1 MKRRYL
7 FQFILIFLGS
17 LLYFT
22 ANVQRVSVPGSIFDV
37 LQRDLMTNPASI
49 TALGASFMYLYAF
62 SQLLMGFFISKYGG
76 YRVLSIGAIIFVIG
90 SLLFPFSKTLGLL
103 YLSRALVGLGS
114 STFYLSIIH
123 ELKNISS
130 QKNFGL
136 IVSFCLIIGYL
147 GSILAAAPLVLCV
160 NEIGWRNLF
169 IILGIITT
177 IIAILFLLF
186 KFAIPKQKPDKTI
199 KLNFDLYKNILFKK
213 ENIYLYI
220 FGCINY
226 ALYFILQTVIGKKFL
241 EDFTQIHTIKA
252 ALILS
257 IMATIY
263 AISGPTLATLSR
275 IFLTRK
281 AVFLKIASLNTLL
294 SMLIIAICVGLNIKT
309 LLIPVIFCSL
319 SFFACLTPLLVPLA
333 YDISEGNEGSISMSI
348 MTSMFF
354 FIVAIL
360 SNIIGYILNSFE
372 KIALSD
378 GTLIYSNTAY
388 FTIFIVMAV
397 LAVVSV
403 YCCFKIQDTKVTRR
417 LLFHKKYIAG
427 NN

>member
-1 MKRRYL
+1 M
-7 FQFILIFLGS
+7 
-17 LLYFT
+17 

-37 LQRDLMTNPASI
+37 LQRDLMANPASI

-62 SQLLMGFFISKYGG
+62 SQLVMGFFISKYGG
-76 YRVLSIGAIIFVIG
+76 YRILSIGAIIFVIG

-103 YLSRALVGLGS
+103 YLSRGLVGLGS

-123 ELKNISS
+123 ELKNITS

-136 IVSFCLIIGYL
+136 IVSICLVIGYI

-160 NEIGWRNLF
+160 NEIGWRSLF
-169 IILGIITT
+169 VILGIITA
-177 IIAILFLLF
+177 IIAILFILF
-186 KFAIPKQKPDKTI
+186 KFAIPKPKIDKNI
-199 KLNFDLYKNILFKK
+199 KLNFDLYKNILLKK

-241 EDFTQIHTIKA
+241 EDFIQIPTMKA

-257 IMATIY
+257 IMAGIY
-263 AISGPTLATLSR
+263 AFSGPALATLSK
-275 IFLTRK
+275 IFTTRK
-281 AVFLKIASLNTLL
+281 AIFLKMAALNTLS
-294 SMLIIAICVGLNIKT
+294 SMLIIALCVGLNIKT
-309 LLIPVIFCSL
+309 FLIPLVFCGL

-333 YDISEGNEGSISMSI
+333 YSICDKKEGSVSISI

-360 SNIIGYILNSFE
+360 SNIIGFILNSFE
-372 KIALSD
+372 KITLAD
-378 GTLIYSNTAY
+378 GTLVYSSNSY
-388 FTIFIVMAV
+388 FTIFLVMTI
-397 LAVVSV
+397 LASISL
-403 YCCFKIQDTKVTRR
+403 YCCWKIQDTKLTRR
-417 LLFHKKYIAG
+417 ILFHKKQIAE
-427 NN
+427 NK